1 MLYIDII
8 IVLYEICQLNAIK
21 STTFPIENI
30 MFELRLSVW
39 LRFTFMMWPEANE
52 KKANF
57 VMLGLNK
64 SALKCVQSWF
74 QVY

>member
-1 MLYIDII
+1 
-8 IVLYEICQLNAIK
+8 
-21 STTFPIENI
+21 
-30 MFELRLSVW
+30 
-39 LRFTFMMWPEANE
+39 MMWPEANE

-64 SALKCVQSWF
+64 SALTCVQSWF

>member
-1 MLYIDII
+1 
-8 IVLYEICQLNAIK
+8 
-21 STTFPIENI
+21 